1 MITVGIVGLGL
12 IGGSLAKAYKRNED
26 VKVLGYNRN
35 KSILDFAILS
45 GAVDAPLNFD
55 DISACDILLLTAY
68 PEAAEEYLKQAAPY
82 IGKNTL
88 VMDCLGTKRRIC
100 EMAFPLAEEYGFTYV
115 GGHPMAGT
123 HNSGFKY
130 SKANMFDGAPM
141 VIVPPANYDMQ
152 LLDRVKRLLEPVGF
166 GSITVTTAAKHDE
179 MIAFTSQMAHIVS
192 NAYIKSPTAGGHKGF
207 SAGSYKD
214 LTRVAWL
221 NPQMWTE
228 LFLENGDFLIKELDC
243 LIEKLGEY
251 RTAIAE
257 NDAETLIR
265 ILDEGRMRK
274 KEIDGR

>member
-1 MITVGIVGLGL
+1 MTVGIVGLGL
-12 IGGSLAKAYKRNED
+12 IGGSLAKAYKKTEGI
-26 VKVLGYNRN
+26 KVLAYDIND
-35 KSILDFAILS
+35 SIVDFANIS
-45 GAVDAPLNFD
+45 GAVDAPLTMEN
-55 DISACDILLLTAY
+55 IAECDILLLAAY
-68 PEAAEEYLKQAAPY
+68 PKASEEYLRNAAEHIAPH
-82 IGKNTL
+82 TV
-88 VMDCLGTKRRIC
+88 VMDCLGTKRTIC
-100 EMAFPLAEEYGFTYV
+100 EVGFPLAEKYGFTFV

-130 SKANMFDGAPM
+130 SKDTMFKGAPM
-141 VIVPPANYDMQ
+141 VIVPPKYDDME
-152 LLDRVKRLLEPVGF
+152 LLEKIKDLLEPVGF
-166 GSITVTTAAKHDE
+166 GSITVTTAQTHDE

-221 NPQMWTE
+221 SPEMWTE
-228 LFLENGDFLIKELDC
+228 LFLENGDNLIKELDF
-243 LIEKLGEY
+243 LMEKLGEY
-251 RTAIAE
+251 RDAIKE